1 MIFSPTSHVL
11 DAGPCCH
18 EPRLQTQIKPDKPPN
33 ADAVALYWKEFTM
46 TKFDQAWVDA
56 ETAKREWMTENSL
69 YKEEEEH
76 ASCGVG
82 LVVSID
88 GKPSRKVVENGIAA
102 LKAIWHRGA
111 VDADGKT
118 GDGAG
123 IHVQIPVEFFYD
135 QIRRTGHE
143 PDMTKMIAV
152 GQVFLPRTDYGAQE
166 TCRTIVESEVLRMG
180 YYIYGWRHVPVDVA
194 CLGEKANATRPE
206 IEQILISNSKGVDEE
221 TFERELYVIR
231 RRIEKAATA
240 AGVQGLYLCSLS
252 CRSIIYKGMMLAEQ
266 VAEFYPDLMDERFES
281 AFALYHQ
288 RYSTN
293 TFPQWWLAQPFRM
306 LAHNGEINTLK
317 GNLNWM
323 KSHEIRMA
331 SGAFGD
337 MAEDIKPIVAQ
348 GSSDSA
354 ALDSVFEVLVRAGR
368 SAPMAKTMMVPESWS
383 KQAIELPQSW
393 RDMYSYCNS
402 VLEPWD
408 GPAALAMTDGR
419 WVCAG
424 LDRNG
429 LRPMRYVVTGDGLL
443 IAGSETGM
451 VPVDEA
457 NVVEKGALGPGQLLA
472 VDMQEGKLYH
482 DTEMKDKLAAAQ
494 PFGDWV
500 GKINELDDKLA
511 VVTEKPMF
519 TGAELRKRQI
529 AAGYSIEEL
538 EQILAPMAED
548 AKEALA
554 SMGDDTPSA
563 VLSEKYRPLS
573 HFFRQAFSQ
582 VTNPPIDSLR
592 EFRVMSLK
600 TRFGN
605 LKNVLDED
613 SSQTEILVL
622 DSPFVGNAQ
631 FDELIAN
638 FNAPLAEIDCTFDAG
653 AGPDDLRKGL
663 TRIRAEAEDAVRS
676 GAGHIILTDQHQS
689 IDRVA
694 MPMILAT
701 SAVHS
706 WLTRKG
712 LRTFCSLNVRSAEC
726 VDPHYFAVLIGCG
739 ATVVNA
745 YLAEDSL
752 ADRIERGLL
761 ECTLT
766 EAIQRYR
773 NAIDQGLL
781 KIMAKMGISVISSYR
796 GGLNFEAVGLSRAM
810 VAEYFPGMQSR
821 ISGIGTTGI
830 QRKSE
835 SVHAKGWRGGSDVL
849 PIGGFYKARRSGEK
863 HAWEAQTM
871 HMLQAAC
878 NTANYEMWKQFSA
891 AMRANPPIH
900 LRDLLDIKE
909 MGKAIPIEEVESIT
923 SIRKRF
929 VTPGMSLGALS
940 PEAHKTLNVAMNRI
954 GAKSDSGEGGE
965 DPAHFV
971 PEANGDNPSAKIKQ
985 VASGR
990 FGVTAEYL
998 NHCEE
1003 LEIKVAQGAK
1013 PGEGGQLPGMKVTDL
1028 IARLRHSTKGVTLIS
1043 PPPHHDIYSIEDL
1056 AQLIYDLKQ
1065 INPRCKVTVK
1075 LVASSGVGT
1084 IAAGVAKAK
1093 ADVILISGHNGGTG
1107 ASPATSIKYAGLPWE
1122 MGLTEAHQVLAMNN
1136 LRERVT
1142 LRTDGGLRT
1151 GRDIVMAA
1159 MMGAEEYGIGTAAL
1173 IAMGCIMVRQCQSN
1187 TCPVGVCT
1195 QDEELRDKFTGNA
1208 DKVVNLI
1215 TFYATEVREILA
1227 SIGARSMD
1235 DVIGRADLLSQV
1247 SRGSAHLD
1255 DLDLNPLLITVD
1267 GADRIVYDRN
1277 KARNFVPD
1285 TLDAEIVKDAAR
1297 FLNDGEKMQLQYAV
1311 QNTLRTIGTRTSSHI
1326 VQNFGM
1332 NNTLQ
1337 ADHLTVKLSGSAG
1350 QSLGAFAA
1358 PGLKLEVSGDANDYV
1373 GKGLS
1378 GGTIVV
1384 RPPMN
1389 SPLVAADNTIIG
1401 NTVLYGATA
1410 GYLFAAGRAGERFGV
1425 RNSGAKVVIEG
1436 CGACGCEYMTGGVAV
1451 ILGSIG
1457 ANFGAGMT
1465 GGMAYL
1471 YDPDGVADSRM
1482 NHETL
1487 ATCPI
1492 GDAHWEGQLKELIE
1506 RHLAETGS
1514 VKAADILQHWDVE
1527 LANFVQICPKEMLA
1541 HLPAP
1546 LGVED
1551 KAVPAE

>member
-1 MIFSPTSHVL
+1 
-11 DAGPCCH
+11 
-18 EPRLQTQIKPDKPPN
+18 
-33 ADAVALYWKEFTM
+33 
-46 TKFDQAWVDA
+46 
-56 ETAKREWMTENSL
+56 
-69 YKEEEEH
+69 
-76 ASCGVG
+76 
-82 LVVSID
+82 
-88 GKPSRKVVENGIAA
+88 
-102 LKAIWHRGA
+102 
-111 VDADGKT
+111 
-118 GDGAG
+118 
-123 IHVQIPVEFFYD
+123 
-135 QIRRTGHE
+135 
-143 PDMTKMIAV
+143 
-152 GQVFLPRTDYGAQE
+152 
-166 TCRTIVESEVLRMG
+166 
-180 YYIYGWRHVPVDVA
+180 
-194 CLGEKANATRPE
+194 
-206 IEQILISNSKGVDEE
+206 
-221 TFERELYVIR
+221 
-231 RRIEKAATA
+231 
-240 AGVQGLYLCSLS
+240 
-252 CRSIIYKGMMLAEQ
+252 
-266 VAEFYPDLMDERFES
+266 MDERFES
-281 AFALYHQ
+281 AFAIYHQ

-331 SGAFGD
+331 SGTFGD
-337 MAEDIKPIVAQ
+337 MAEDIKPIVAA

-354 ALDSVFEVLVRAGR
+354 ALDAVFEVLVRAGR
-368 SAPMAKTMMVPESWS
+368 NAPMAKTMLVPESWS
-383 KQAIELPQSW
+383 KQAVELPEAW

-402 VLEPWD
+402 VMEPWD

-429 LRPMRYVVTGDGLL
+429 LRPMRYVVTGDGML
-443 IAGSETGM
+443 IAGSEAGM
-451 VPVDEA
+451 VPQDEA
-457 NVVEKGALGPGQLLA
+457 NVVRKGALGPGQLLA
-472 VDMQEGKLYH
+472 VDIEEGKMFG
-482 DTEMKDKLAAAQ
+482 DTEIKDKLAASR
-494 PFGDWV
+494 PFGEWV
-500 GKINELDDKLA
+500 GKINELDEALSDID
-511 VVTEKPMF
+511 EKPLF
-519 TGAELRKRQI
+519 SGNDLRRRQV
-529 AAGYSIEEL
+529 AAGYTVEDL

-548 AKEALA
+548 GKEPLA

-563 VLSEKYRPLS
+563 VLSNQYRPLS
-573 HFFRQAFSQ
+573 HFFRQNFSQ

-605 LKNVLDED
+605 LKNVLDE
-613 SSQTEILVL
+613 SSAQTEILVL
-622 DSPFVGNAQ
+622 DSPFLANAQ
-631 FDELIAN
+631 FDQLMGV
-638 FNAPLAEIDCTFDAG
+638 FNADSVTIDCTFAPG
-653 AGPDDLRKGL
+653 GTNLSESLR
-663 TRIRAEAEDAVRS
+663 RIREEAEDAVRS
-676 GAGHIILTDQHQS
+676 GAGHIVLTDQFS
-689 IDRVA
+689 GDGRVA

-706 WLTRKG
+706 QLTRKG
-712 LRTFCSLNVRSAEC
+712 LRTFTSLNVRSAEC

-761 ECTLT
+761 DVNLT
-766 EAIQRYR
+766 TATARYR
-773 NAIDQGLL
+773 EAIDQGLL

-810 VAEYFPGMQSR
+810 CAEYFPGMTSR
-821 ISGIGTTGI
+821 ISGIGVTGI
-830 QRKSE
+830 QRKAE
-835 SVHAKGWRGGSDVL
+835 AVHDRGWKGDGTVL
-849 PIGGFYKARRSGEK
+849 PIGGFYKARHSGET
-863 HAWEAQTM
+863 HAWEASSM
-871 HMLQAAC
+871 HMLQMAC
-878 NTANYEMWKQFSA
+878 NKASYQMWKQYSA
-891 AMRANPPIH
+891 KMQSNPPIH
-900 LRDLLDIKE
+900 LRDLLDIKAL
-909 MGKAIPIEEVESIT
+909 GAPVPIEEVESIT

-971 PEANGDNPSAKIKQ
+971 PESNGDNPSAKIKQ

-998 NHCEE
+998 NQCEE

-1093 ADVILISGHNGGTG
+1093 ADIILISGHNGGTG

-1122 MGLTEAHQVLAMNN
+1122 MGLTEAHQVLSMNN
-1136 LRERVT
+1136 LRDRVT

-1195 QDEELRDKFTGNA
+1195 QDEALRGKFTGNA

-1215 TFYATEVREILA
+1215 TFYATEVRELLA
-1227 SIGARSMD
+1227 SIGARSLD
-1235 DVIGRADLLSQV
+1235 DVIGRADLLAQV

-1267 GADRIVYDRN
+1267 GAADIVYDRN
-1277 KARNFVPD
+1277 KPRNPVLD
-1285 TLDAEIVKDAAR
+1285 TLDAEIVRDAAR
-1297 FLNDGEKMQLQYAV
+1297 FLKDGEKMQLSYAV
-1311 QNTLRTIGTRTSSHI
+1311 QNTHRTVGTRTSSHI
-1326 VQNFGM
+1326 ISRFGM
-1332 NNTLQ
+1332 NNQLQ
-1337 ADHLTVKLSGSAG
+1337 PDHLTVKLSGSAG

-1384 RPPMN
+1384 RPPMA
-1389 SPLVAADNTIIG
+1389 STIVASENTIIG
-1401 NTVLYGATA
+1401 NTVLYGATK
-1410 GYLFAAGRAGERFGV
+1410 GFLFAAGRAGERFAV
-1425 RNSGAKVVIEG
+1425 RNSGAHVVIEG
-1436 CGACGCEYMTGGVAV
+1436 CGSNGCEYMTGGVAV
-1451 ILGSIG
+1451 ILGDIG

-1471 YDPDGVADSRM
+1471 YDPQGKADKMLNR
-1482 NHETL
+1482 ETL
-1487 ATCPI
+1487 VTCPVTV
-1492 GDAHWEGQLKELIE
+1492 DHWNDQLKGLIE
-1506 RHLAETGS
+1506 RHLKETGS
-1514 VKAADILQHWDVE
+1514 RKAEDILQHWDIE
-1527 LANFVQICPKEMLA
+1527 KGNFLQICPKEMLI
-1541 HLPAP
+1541 HIPAP
-1546 LGVED
+1546 LSHEQ
-1551 KAVPAE
+1551 KAIPAE

>member
-1 MIFSPTSHVL
+1 MS
-11 DAGPCCH
+11 
-18 EPRLQTQIKPDKPPN
+18 N
-33 ADAVALYWKEFTM
+33 
-46 TKFDQAWVDA
+46 FDEAWVAA
-56 ETAKREWMTENSL
+56 EETKRKTLAEAGMYLPESERDN
-69 YKEEEEH
+69 
-76 ASCGVG
+76 CGVG
-82 LVVSID
+82 LVVSVD
-88 GKPSRKVVENGIAA
+88 GKPSRKVVESGITA

-123 IHVQIPVEFFYD
+123 IHVQIPVPFFYD

-143 PDMTKMIAV
+143 PDVNTLIAV
-152 GQVFLPRTDYGAQE
+152 GQVFLPRTDFGAQE
-166 TCRTIVESEVLRMG
+166 TCRTIVETEVLRMG
-180 YYIYGWRHVPVDVA
+180 YYIYGWRHVPVNIEV
-194 CLGEKANATRPE
+194 LGEKANATRPE
-206 IEQILISNSKGVDEE
+206 IEQIIISNCKGVDEE

-231 RRIEKAATA
+231 RRIEKAAAEA
-240 AGVQGLYLCSLS
+240 AVAGLYICSLS

-266 VAEFYPDLMDERFES
+266 VAEFYPDLLDERFES
-281 AFALYHQ
+281 AFAIYHQ

-317 GNLNWM
+317 GNVNWM

-337 MAEDIKPIVAQ
+337 LAEDIKPIISS

-354 ALDSVFEVLVRAGR
+354 ALDAVFEVLVRAGR
-368 SAPMAKTMMVPESWS
+368 NAPMAKTMLVPESWS
-383 KQAIELPQSW
+383 KQARELPQAW

-402 VLEPWD
+402 VMEPWD

-419 WVCAG
+419 WVCGG

-443 IAGSETGM
+443 IAGSEVGM
-451 VPVDEA
+451 VPTEEDSVQ
-457 NVVEKGALGPGQLLA
+457 EKGALGPGQMIA
-472 VDMQEGKLYH
+472 VDMKEGVLYH
-482 DTEMKDKLAAAQ
+482 DAVIKDQLSASQ
-494 PFGDWV
+494 PFGAWV
-500 GKINELDDKLA
+500 EKIHDLEESLSGLEETA
-511 VVTEKPMF
+511 LF
-519 TGAELRKRQI
+519 SGGELRKRQI
-529 AAGYSIEEL
+529 AAGYSMEDL

-548 AKEALA
+548 GKEAIA

-573 HFFRQAFSQ
+573 HFFRQNFSQ

-592 EFRVMSLK
+592 EYRVMSLK

-605 LKNVLDED
+605 LKNVLNED
-613 SSQTEILVL
+613 SSQTEIITL

-631 FDELIAN
+631 FAKLCEA
-638 FNAPLAEIDCTFDAG
+638 FASPMVEIDCCFDVDG
-653 AGPDDLRKGL
+653 GPDALGEGL
-663 TRIRAEAEDAVRS
+663 ARIRSEAEDAVRS
-676 GAGHIILTDQHQS
+676 GAGHIILTDQHAGE
-689 IDRVA
+689 DRVP

-712 LRTFCSLNVRSAEC
+712 LRTFCSLNVRAAEC
-726 VDPHYFAVLIGCG
+726 IDPHYFAVLIGAG

-761 ECTLT
+761 DCSLT
-766 EAIQRYR
+766 EAVARYR
-773 NAIDQGLL
+773 AAIDAGLL

-810 VAEYFPGMQSR
+810 VAEYFPGMPSR
-821 ISGIGTTGI
+821 ISGIGISGI
-830 QRKSE
+830 QRKLE
-835 SVHAKGWRGGSDVL
+835 DVHALGWRGGADVL
-849 PIGGFYKARRSGEK
+849 PIGGFYKARRSGET
-863 HAWEAQTM
+863 HAWEAQSM
-871 HMLQAAC
+871 HMMQAAC
-878 NTANYEMWKQFSA
+878 DRASFDLWKQYSA
-891 AMRANPPIH
+891 KMRSNPPIH
-900 LRDLLDIKE
+900 LRDLLDIKP
-909 MGKAIPIEEVESIT
+909 MGNPVPIEEVESIT
-923 SIRKRF
+923 AIRKRF

-971 PEANGDNPSAKIKQ
+971 PEPNGDNPSAKIKQ

-1075 LVASSGVGT
+1075 LVAASGVGT
-1084 IAAGVAKAK
+1084 IAAGVAKAE
-1093 ADVILISGHNGGTG
+1093 ADVILVSGHNGGTG

-1122 MGLTEAHQVLAMNN
+1122 MGLTEAHQVLTMNK

-1151 GRDIVMAA
+1151 GRDIVIAA
-1159 MMGAEEYGIGTAAL
+1159 LMGAEEYGIGTAAL

-1195 QDEELRDKFTGNA
+1195 QDEALRGKFTGNA

-1215 TFYATEVREILA
+1215 TFYAQEVREILA
-1227 SIGARSMD
+1227 SMGVRSLD
-1235 DVIGRADLLSQV
+1235 EIIGRVDLLSQV
-1247 SRGSAHLD
+1247 SRGSSHLD
-1255 DLDLNPLLITVD
+1255 DLDLNPLLLMVD
-1267 GADRIVYDRN
+1267 GARETNYDRN
-1277 KARNFVPD
+1277 KPRNPVLD
-1285 TLDAEIVKDAAR
+1285 TLDAEIVKDGER
-1297 FLNDGEKMQLQYAV
+1297 FLRDGEKMQLSYAV

-1326 VQNFGM
+1326 VQAFGM
-1332 NNTLQ
+1332 RNALQ
-1337 ADHLTVKLSGSAG
+1337 PDHLTVKLTGSAG
-1350 QSLGAFAA
+1350 QALGAFAA
-1358 PGLKLEVSGDANDYV
+1358 PGLKIEVSGDANDYV

-1384 RPPMN
+1384 RPPMS
-1389 SPLVAADNTIIG
+1389 SPLVAADNVIIG
-1401 NTVLYGATA
+1401 NTVLYGATD
-1410 GYLFAAGRAGERFGV
+1410 GYLFAAGRAGERFAV
-1425 RNSGAKVVIEG
+1425 RNSGAKVVVEG
-1436 CGACGCEYMTGGVAV
+1436 CGSNGCEYMTGGVAV
-1451 ILGSIG
+1451 ILGEFG

-1471 YDPDGVADSRM
+1471 YDPEGNAGDLLNM
-1482 NHETL
+1482 ETL
-1487 ATCPI
+1487 VTCAVSDP
-1492 GDAHWEGQLKELIE
+1492 HWEDQLKGLIE
-1506 RHLAETGS
+1506 RHLEETGS
-1514 VKAADILQHWDVE
+1514 RRAADILQHWDLEKTHFLQV
-1527 LANFVQICPKEMLA
+1527 CPKEMLA

-1546 LGVED
+1546 LGIED
-1551 KAVPAE
+1551 TAIPAE

>member
-1 MIFSPTSHVL
+1 
-11 DAGPCCH
+11 
-18 EPRLQTQIKPDKPPN
+18 
-33 ADAVALYWKEFTM
+33 M
-46 TKFDQAWVDA
+46 TKYDDAWVA
-56 ETAKREWMTENSL
+56 REEAKRAYMAENGL
-69 YKEEEEH
+69 YAEEEEH
-76 ASCGVG
+76 SSCGVG
-82 LVVSID
+82 LVVNID
-88 GKPSRKVVENGIAA
+88 GSRSRDVVDNGIKA

-123 IHVQIPVEFFYD
+123 IHVQIPVNFFYD
-135 QIRRTGHE
+135 QVRRTGHSPRQNE
-143 PDMTKMIAV
+143 LIAV
-152 GQVFLPRTDYGAQE
+152 GQVFLPRTNFAAQE
-166 TCRTIVESEVLRMG
+166 TCRTIVETEVLRMG
-180 YYIYGWRHVPVDVA
+180 YYIYGWRHVPVDISV
-194 CLGEKANATRPE
+194 LGEKANATRPE
-206 IEQILISNSKGVDEE
+206 IEQILISNAKGVDEE

-231 RRIEKAATA
+231 RRIEKAALA
-240 AGVQGLYLCSLS
+240 AQVPTLYIASMS
-252 CRSIIYKGMMLAEQ
+252 CRSIIYKGMMLAQ
-266 VAEFYPDLMDERFES
+266 DVANFYPDLLDERFES
-281 AFALYHQ
+281 AFAIYHQ

-331 SGAFGD
+331 SGTFGD
-337 MAEDIKPIVAQ
+337 MADDIKPIVAA

-354 ALDSVFEVLVRAGR
+354 ALDAVFEVLVRAGR
-368 SAPMAKTMMVPESWS
+368 NAPMAKTMLVPESWS
-383 KQAIELPQSW
+383 KQAVELPEAW

-402 VLEPWD
+402 VMEPWD

-429 LRPMRYVVTGDGLL
+429 LRPMRYVVTGDGML
-443 IAGSETGM
+443 IAGSEAGM
-451 VPVDEA
+451 VPQDEA
-457 NVVEKGALGPGQLLA
+457 NVVRKGALGPGQLLA
-472 VDMQEGKLYH
+472 VDIEEGKMFG
-482 DTEMKDKLAAAQ
+482 DTEIKDKLAASR
-494 PFGDWV
+494 PFGEWV
-500 GKINELDDKLA
+500 GKINELDEALSDIE
-511 VVTEKPMF
+511 EKPLF
-519 TGAELRKRQI
+519 SGNDLRRRQV
-529 AAGYSIEEL
+529 AAGYTVEDL

-548 AKEALA
+548 GKEPLA

-563 VLSEKYRPLS
+563 VLSNQYRPLS
-573 HFFRQAFSQ
+573 HFFRQNFSQ

-605 LKNVLDED
+605 LKNVLDE
-613 SSQTEILVL
+613 SSAQTEILVL
-622 DSPFVGNAQ
+622 DSPFLANAQ
-631 FDELIAN
+631 FDQLMDV
-638 FNAPLAEIDCTFDAG
+638 FNADAVTINCTFAPG
-653 AGPDDLRKGL
+653 GTNLSESLR
-663 TRIRAEAEDAVRS
+663 RIREEAEDAVRS
-676 GAGHIILTDQHQS
+676 GAGHIVLTDQFS
-689 IDRVA
+689 GDGRVA

-706 WLTRKG
+706 QLTRKG
-712 LRTFCSLNVRSAEC
+712 LRTFTSLNVRSAEC

-761 ECTLT
+761 DVNLT
-766 EAIQRYR
+766 TAMARYR
-773 NAIDQGLL
+773 EAIDQGLL

-810 VAEYFPGMQSR
+810 CAEYFPGMTSR
-821 ISGIGTTGI
+821 ISGIGITGI
-830 QRKSE
+830 QRKAE
-835 SVHAKGWRGGSDVL
+835 AVHDRGWKGDGTVL
-849 PIGGFYKARRSGEK
+849 PIGGFYKARHSGET
-863 HAWEAQTM
+863 HAWEASSM
-871 HMLQAAC
+871 HMLQMAC
-878 NTANYEMWKQFSA
+878 NKASYQMWKQYSA
-891 AMRANPPIH
+891 KMQSNPPIH
-900 LRDLLDIKE
+900 LRDLLDIKPL
-909 MGKAIPIEEVESIT
+909 GAPVPLEEVESIT

-965 DPAHFV
+965 DPAHFL
-971 PEANGDNPSAKIKQ
+971 PESNGDNPSAKIKQ

-998 NHCEE
+998 NQCEE

-1093 ADVILISGHNGGTG
+1093 ADIILISGHNGGTG

-1122 MGLTEAHQVLAMNN
+1122 MGLTEAHQVLSMNN
-1136 LRERVT
+1136 LRDRVT

-1195 QDEELRDKFTGNA
+1195 QDEALRGKFTGNA

-1215 TFYATEVREILA
+1215 TFYATEVRELLA
-1227 SIGARSMD
+1227 SIGARSLD
-1235 DVIGRADLLSQV
+1235 DVIGRADLLAQV

-1267 GADRIVYDRN
+1267 GAAEIVYDRN
-1277 KARNFVPD
+1277 KPRNAVLD
-1285 TLDAEIVKDAAR
+1285 TLDSEIVRDAAR
-1297 FLNDGEKMQLQYAV
+1297 FLEEGEKMQLSYAV
-1311 QNTLRTIGTRTSSHI
+1311 QNTHRTVGTRVSSHI
-1326 VQNFGM
+1326 ISRFGM
-1332 NNTLQ
+1332 NNQLQ
-1337 ADHLTVKLSGSAG
+1337 PDHLTVKLTGSAG

-1384 RPPMN
+1384 RPPMA
-1389 SPLVAADNTIIG
+1389 STIVASENTIIG
-1401 NTVLYGATA
+1401 NTVLYGATK
-1410 GYLFAAGRAGERFGV
+1410 GHLFAAGRAGERFAV
-1425 RNSGAKVVIEG
+1425 RNSGAHVVIEG
-1436 CGACGCEYMTGGVAV
+1436 CGSNGCEYMTGGVAV
-1451 ILGSIG
+1451 ILGDIG

-1471 YDPDGVADSRM
+1471 YDPQGKADKMLNR
-1482 NHETL
+1482 ETL
-1487 ATCPI
+1487 VTCPVTV
-1492 GDAHWEGQLKELIE
+1492 DHWTDQLKGLIE

-1514 VKAADILQHWDVE
+1514 RKAEDILQHWEIEKD
-1527 LANFVQICPKEMLA
+1527 NFLQICPKEMLV
-1541 HLPAP
+1541 HIPAP
-1546 LGVED
+1546 LSHEQ
-1551 KAVPAE
+1551 KAIPAE

>member
-1 MIFSPTSHVL
+1 
-11 DAGPCCH
+11 
-18 EPRLQTQIKPDKPPN
+18 
-33 ADAVALYWKEFTM
+33 M
-46 TKFDQAWVDA
+46 TKFDESW
-56 ETAKREWMTENSL
+56 AKREEETRAKIAETGM
-69 YKEEEEH
+69 YAPEEEH
-76 ASCGVG
+76 SSCGVG
-82 LVVSID
+82 LVVAID
-88 GKPSRKVVENGIAA
+88 GKKSRKVVEDGINA
-102 LKAIWHRGA
+102 LKAVWHRGA

-123 IHVQIPVEFFYD
+123 IHVQIPVPFFYD

-143 PDMTKMIAV
+143 PDVEKLIAV
-152 GQVFLPRTDYGAQE
+152 GQVFLPRIDFAAQE
-166 TCRTIVESEVLRMG
+166 ACRTIVESEVLRMG
-180 YYIYGWRHVPVDVA
+180 YYIYGWRHVPVDIS

-231 RRIEKAATA
+231 RRIEKAAA
-240 AGVQGLYLCSLS
+240 QSRIDGFYVCSMS

-266 VAEFYPDLMDERFES
+266 VAEFYPDLQDERFES
-281 AFALYHQ
+281 AFAIYHQ

-317 GNLNWM
+317 GNTNWM

-331 SGAFGD
+331 HGTFGE
-337 MAEDIKPIVAQ
+337 MAEDIKPIIAQ

-354 ALDSVFEVLVRAGR
+354 ALDSVFEMLVRAGR
-368 SAPMAKTMMVPESWS
+368 SAPMAKTMLVPEAWS
-383 KQAIELPQSW
+383 KQAVDLPTPW
-393 RDMYSYCNS
+393 RDMYSYVNS
-402 VLEPWD
+402 VMEPWD

-419 WVCAG
+419 WVVGG

-443 IAGSETGM
+443 IAGSEVGM
-451 VPVDEA
+451 VPTDETS
-457 NVVEKGALGPGQLLA
+457 VVEKGALGPGQMIA
-472 VDMQEGKLYH
+472 VNMSTGKLYH
-482 DTEMKDKLAAAQ
+482 DVELKDKLAASQ

-500 GKINELDDKLA
+500 QKVVDLEA
-511 VVTEKPMF
+511 VLEGETEAPIY
-519 TGAELRKRQI
+519 TGGELRKRQI
-529 AAGYSIEEL
+529 AAGYSVEEL
-538 EQILAPMAED
+538 EQVLVPMAED
-548 AKEALA
+548 AKEAIA

-573 HFFRQAFSQ
+573 HFFRQNFSQ

-592 EFRVMSLK
+592 EYRVMSLK

-613 SSQTEILVL
+613 SSQTEILIL
-622 DSPFVGNAQ
+622 ESPFVGNAQ
-631 FDELIAN
+631 FDKLVGE
-638 FNAPLAEIDCTFDAG
+638 FKSPMVEIDCTFPAG
-653 AGPDDLRKGL
+653 GAQNALREAL
-663 TRIRAEAEDAVRS
+663 DRIRAEAEDAVRS
-676 GAGHIILTDQHQS
+676 GAGHIVLTDHYQGQDKVS
-689 IDRVA
+689 

-706 WLTRKG
+706 GLTNKG
-712 LRTFCSLNVRSAEC
+712 LRTFCSINVRSAEC

-739 ATVVNA
+739 ATVVNP

-752 ADRIERGLL
+752 ADRIDRGLL
-761 ECTLT
+761 DGPLN
-766 EAIQRYR
+766 EAVTRYR
-773 NAIDQGLL
+773 NAIDAGLL
-781 KIMAKMGISVISSYR
+781 KIMSKMGISVISSYR

-810 VAEYFPGMQSR
+810 CAEFFPGMTSR
-821 ISGIGTTGI
+821 ISGIGIAGI
-830 QRKSE
+830 QRKAE
-835 SVHAKGWRGGSDVL
+835 KVHRDGWGGGTDIL
-849 PIGGFYKARRSGEK
+849 PLGGFYKARKSGET
-863 HAWEAQTM
+863 HAWGAQTM
-871 HMLQAAC
+871 HLMQSAC
-878 NTANYEMWKQFSA
+878 NSGSFELWKQYSKK
-891 AMRANPPIH
+891 MQANPPIH
-900 LRDLLDIKE
+900 LRDLMNFKPL
-909 MGKAIPIEEVESIT
+909 GRPVPLEEVESIT

-971 PEANGDNPSAKIKQ
+971 PEPNGDNPSAKIKQ

-1084 IAAGVAKAK
+1084 IAAGVAKAE

-1122 MGLTEAHQVLAMNN
+1122 MGLTEAHQVLAMNK
-1136 LRERVT
+1136 LRERIT

-1151 GRDIVMAA
+1151 GRDIVIAA
-1159 MMGAEEYGIGTAAL
+1159 MLGAEEFGIGTAAL
-1173 IAMGCIMVRQCQSN
+1173 ISMGCIMVRQCQSN

-1195 QDEELRDKFTGNA
+1195 QNEDLRKKYTGSA

-1215 TFYATEVREILA
+1215 TFYAQEVREILA
-1227 SIGARSMD
+1227 ELGAKSLEE
-1235 DVIGRADLLSQV
+1235 VIGRTDLLAQV
-1247 SRGSAHLD
+1247 SRGNAHLD

-1267 GADRIVYDRN
+1267 GANEITYDLYKPRN
-1277 KARNFVPD
+1277 PVPD
-1285 TLDAEIVKDAAR
+1285 TLDAQIVADAAR
-1297 FLNDGEKMQLQYAV
+1297 FLKDGEKMQLSYAV
-1311 QNTLRTIGTRTSSHI
+1311 QNTHRTIGTRTSSHI
-1326 VQNFGM
+1326 VQRFGM
-1332 NNTLQ
+1332 RNALQ
-1337 ADHLTVKLSGSAG
+1337 PDHLTVKLTGSAG
-1350 QSLGAFAA
+1350 QSLGAFGA

-1378 GGTIVV
+1378 GATVVV

-1389 SPLVAADNTIIG
+1389 SPLKADANTIIG
-1401 NTVLYGATA
+1401 NTVLYGATD
-1410 GYLFAAGRAGERFGV
+1410 GYLFAAGRAGERFAV

-1436 CGACGCEYMTGGVAV
+1436 CGSNGCEYMTGGVAV
-1451 ILGSIG
+1451 ILGSVG
-1457 ANFGAGMT
+1457 SNFGAGMT

-1471 YDPDGVADSRM
+1471 YDPDGTSREMM
-1482 NHETL
+1482 NMETL
-1487 ATCPI
+1487 VTAPVSHP
-1492 GDAHWEGQLKELIE
+1492 HWEAELRGLIE
-1506 RHLAETGS
+1506 KHVAETES
-1514 VKAADILQHWDVE
+1514 VKAADILQHWDLE
-1527 LANFVQICPKEMLA
+1527 LRHFVQVCPKEMLI
-1541 HLPAP
+1541 HIPHP
-1546 LGVED
+1546 LSIEQG
-1551 KAVPAE
+1551 AIPAE

>member
-1 MIFSPTSHVL
+1 
-11 DAGPCCH
+11 
-18 EPRLQTQIKPDKPPN
+18 
-33 ADAVALYWKEFTM
+33 M
-46 TKFDQAWVDA
+46 TKYDA
-56 ETAKREWMTENSL
+56 EWVRAEEAKRQWMAENGL
-69 YKEEEEH
+69 YAEEEEH
-76 ASCGVG
+76 SSCGVG
-82 LVVSID
+82 LVVSVN
-88 GKPSRKVVENGIAA
+88 GKRSRKVVEAGIDA

-111 VDADGKT
+111 VDADGMT

-123 IHVQIPVEFFYD
+123 IHVQIPAPFFYD
-135 QIRRTGHE
+135 QVRRTGHE
-143 PDMTKMIAV
+143 PREDQLMAV
-152 GQVFLPRTDYGAQE
+152 GQVFLPRTDFGAQE
-166 TCRTIVESEVLRMG
+166 RCRTIVESEVLRMG
-180 YYIYGWRHVPVDVA
+180 YYIYGWRHVPVDVT

-231 RRIEKAATA
+231 RRIEKAAA
-240 AGVQGLYLCSLS
+240 AAQVGQLYIASLS

-266 VAEFYPDLMDERFES
+266 VAVFYPDLMDERFES
-281 AFALYHQ
+281 AFAIYHQ

-317 GNLNWM
+317 GNMNWM

-331 SGAFGD
+331 SSTFGD
-337 MAEDIKPIVAQ
+337 YAEDIKPIVAS

-383 KQAIELPQSW
+383 KQAVELPQAW

-402 VLEPWD
+402 VMEPWD

-429 LRPMRYVVTGDGLL
+429 LRPMRYVVTGDGLV
-443 IAGSETGM
+443 IAGSEAGM
-451 VPVDEA
+451 VPIDEA
-457 NVVEKGALGPGQLLA
+457 TVVEKGALGPGQMLA
-472 VDMQEGKLYH
+472 VDMKKGKLFH
-482 DTEMKDKLAAAQ
+482 DTAIKNKLASAL

-500 GKINELDDKLA
+500 KKINDLDSTLA
-511 VVTEKPMF
+511 TATEKPLF
-519 TGAELRKRQI
+519 SGDELRRRQI
-529 AAGYSIEEL
+529 AAGYTIEEL

-548 AKEALA
+548 GKETLA

-563 VLSEKYRPLS
+563 VLSKMYRPLS
-573 HFFRQAFSQ
+573 HFFRQNFSQ

-592 EFRVMSLK
+592 EYRVMSLK

-613 SSQTEILVL
+613 SSQTEIIVL
-622 DSPFVGNAQ
+622 ESPFVGNSQ
-631 FDELIAN
+631 WDELVQN
-638 FNAPLAEIDCTFDAG
+638 LNAPLAEIDCSFAPG
-653 AGPDDLRKGL
+653 QGSLNAALA
-663 TRIRAEAEDAVRS
+663 RIRAEAEEAVSS
-676 GAGHIILTDQHQS
+676 GAGHIVLTDQHS
-689 IDRVA
+689 GEGRVA

-706 WLTRKG
+706 HLTRKG

-726 VDPHYFAVLIGCG
+726 IDPHYFAVLIGCG

-752 ADRIERGLL
+752 ADRIDRGLL
-761 ECTLT
+761 DGNLT
-766 EAIQRYR
+766 ENVARYR
-773 NAIDQGLL
+773 EAIDQGLL

-810 VAEYFPGMQSR
+810 CAEFFPGMTSR
-821 ISGIGTTGI
+821 ISGIGVTGI
-830 QRKSE
+830 QSKLE
-835 SVHAKGWRGGSDVL
+835 EIHAKAWDNGQDVL
-849 PIGGFYKARRSGEK
+849 PIGGFYKARKTGET
-863 HAWEAQTM
+863 HAWEATSM
-871 HMLQAAC
+871 HMMQMAC
-878 NTANYEMWKQFSA
+878 NRASFELWKQYSA
-891 AMRANPPIH
+891 KMQSNPPIH
-900 LRDLLDIKE
+900 LRDLLQIKP
-909 MGKAIPIEEVESIT
+909 MGEAVPIEEVESIT

-971 PEANGDNPSAKIKQ
+971 PEPNGDNPSAKIKQ

-998 NHCEE
+998 NQCEE

-1093 ADVILISGHNGGTG
+1093 ADIILISGHNGGTG

-1159 MMGAEEYGIGTAAL
+1159 MLGAEEYGIGTAAL

-1195 QDEELRDKFTGNA
+1195 QDEALRGKFTGNA

-1215 TFYATEVREILA
+1215 TFYAQEVREILA
-1227 SIGARSMD
+1227 SIGARSLD
-1235 DVIGRADLLSQV
+1235 EVIGRADLLAQV

-1267 GADRIVYDRN
+1267 GSANIVYNRDKDRN
-1277 KARNFVPD
+1277 AVPD
-1285 TLDAEIVKDAAR
+1285 TLDKEIVRDAAR
-1297 FLNDGEKMQLQYAV
+1297 FLQDGEKMQLSYAV
-1311 QNTLRTIGTRTSSHI
+1311 QNTHRTVGTRTSSHI
-1326 VQNFGM
+1326 VRNFGM
-1332 NNTLQ
+1332 RNTLQ
-1337 ADHLTVKLSGSAG
+1337 PDHLTVKLQGSAG

-1384 RPPMN
+1384 RPPMA
-1389 SPLVAADNTIIG
+1389 SPLNASENTIVG
-1401 NTVLYGATA
+1401 NTVLYGATD
-1410 GYLFAAGRAGERFGV
+1410 GYLFAAGRAGERFAV
-1425 RNSGAKVVIEG
+1425 RNSGASVVVEG
-1436 CGACGCEYMTGGVAV
+1436 CGACGCEYMTGGIAV

-1465 GGMAYL
+1465 GGMAYI
-1471 YDPDGVADSRM
+1471 YDPEGKAETMM
-1482 NHETL
+1482 NMESL
-1487 ATCPI
+1487 VTCAVTV
-1492 GDAHWEGQLKELIE
+1492 AHWEDQLKGLIE
-1506 RHLAETGS
+1506 RHLQETGS
-1514 VKAADILQHWDVE
+1514 RKAAEILQHWE
-1527 LANFVQICPKEMLA
+1527 NEKGNFLQICPKEMLNK
-1541 HLPAP
+1541 LPQP
-1546 LGVED
+1546 LTLEAT
-1551 KAVPAE
+1551 AVPAE

>member
-1 MIFSPTSHVL
+1 
-11 DAGPCCH
+11 
-18 EPRLQTQIKPDKPPN
+18 
-33 ADAVALYWKEFTM
+33 M
-46 TKFDQAWVDA
+46 TKYDADWVRA
-56 ETAKREWMTENSL
+56 EEAKRQWMAENGL
-69 YKEEEEH
+69 YSEEEEH
-76 ASCGVG
+76 SSCGVG
-82 LVVSID
+82 LVVSVD
-88 GKPSRKVVENGIAA
+88 GKASRKVVDAGIDA

-123 IHVQIPVEFFYD
+123 IHVQIPVPFFYD

-143 PDMTKMIAV
+143 PNMGELIAV
-152 GQVFLPRTDYGAQE
+152 GQVFLPRTDFGAQE
-166 TCRTIVESEVLRMG
+166 QCRTIVETEVLRMG
-180 YYIYGWRHVPVDVA
+180 YYIYGWRHVPVDVT
-194 CLGEKANATRPE
+194 CLGDKANATRPE

-231 RRIEKAATA
+231 RRIEKAAAA
-240 AGVQGLYLCSLS
+240 AGISGLYLASLS

-266 VAEFYPDLMDERFES
+266 VAVFYPDLMDERFES
-281 AFALYHQ
+281 AFAIYHQ

-317 GNLNWM
+317 GNVNWM

-331 SGAFGD
+331 SGTFGD
-337 MAEDIKPIVAQ
+337 YAEDIKPIIAG

-368 SAPMAKTMMVPESWS
+368 SAPMAKTMLVPESWS
-383 KQAIELPQSW
+383 KQAVELPQAW

-402 VLEPWD
+402 VMEPWD

-429 LRPMRYVVTGDGLL
+429 LRPMRYVVTGDGLV
-443 IAGSETGM
+443 IAGSEAGM
-451 VPVDEA
+451 VPIDEA
-457 NVVEKGALGPGQLLA
+457 SVTEKGALGPGQMLA
-472 VDMQEGKLYH
+472 VDMKKGKLFR
-482 DTEMKDKLAAAQ
+482 DRQIKDKLARAL
-494 PFGDWV
+494 PFGEWV
-500 GKINELDDKLA
+500 GKIADLDDTLA
-511 VVTEKPMF
+511 GVTETPIF
-519 TGAELRKRQI
+519 SGEELRKRQI
-529 AAGYSIEEL
+529 AAGYSVEDL

-548 AKEALA
+548 GKEALA

-563 VLSEKYRPLS
+563 VLSKQYRPLS
-573 HFFRQAFSQ
+573 HFFRQNFSQ

-592 EFRVMSLK
+592 EYRVMSLK

-613 SSQTEILVL
+613 SSQTEIIVL
-622 DSPFVGNAQ
+622 ESPFVGNAQ
-631 FDELIAN
+631 WEILVEN
-638 FNAPLAEIDCTFDAG
+638 FNSPLAEIDCSFEPG
-653 AGPDDLRKGL
+653 AGKLDLAL
-663 TRIRAEAEDAVRS
+663 ARIRAEAEEAVRS
-676 GAGHIILTDQHQS
+676 GAGHLVLTDQYS
-689 IDRVA
+689 GPDKVA

-706 WLTRKG
+706 HLTRQG

-726 VDPHYFAVLIGCG
+726 IDPHYFAVLIGCG

-761 ECTLT
+761 DGTLT
-766 EAIQRYR
+766 ENVARYR
-773 NAIDQGLL
+773 EAIDQGLL
-781 KIMAKMGISVISSYR
+781 KIMAKMGISVVSSYR

-810 VAEYFPGMQSR
+810 VAEYFPGMTSR
-821 ISGIGTTGI
+821 ISGIGIHGI
-830 QRKSE
+830 RVKVE
-835 SVHAKGWRGGSDVL
+835 EIHAKGWASGLDVL
-849 PIGGFYKARRSGEK
+849 PIGGFYKARKSGET
-863 HAWEAQTM
+863 HAWEATSM
-871 HMLQAAC
+871 HMMQMAC
-878 NTANYEMWKQFSA
+878 NRASYELWKQYSA
-891 AMRANPPIH
+891 KMQSNPPIH
-900 LRDLLDIKE
+900 LRDLMDFKP
-909 MGKAIPIEEVESIT
+909 MGKPVPIEEVESIT

-971 PEANGDNPSAKIKQ
+971 PEPNGDNPSAKIKQ

-998 NHCEE
+998 NQCEE

-1136 LRERVT
+1136 LRDRVT

-1195 QDEELRDKFTGNA
+1195 QDEDLRAKFTGNA

-1215 TFYATEVREILA
+1215 TFYAQEVRELLA
-1227 SIGARSMD
+1227 SLGARSID
-1235 DVIGRADLLSQV
+1235 EIIGRADLLAQV

-1267 GADRIVYDRN
+1267 GAHDIVYNRDKERN
-1277 KARNFVPD
+1277 AVPD
-1285 TLDAEIVKDAAR
+1285 TLDAEIVRDAAR
-1297 FLNDGEKMQLQYAV
+1297 FLKDGEKMQLSYAV
-1311 QNTLRTIGTRTSSHI
+1311 QNTHRTVGTRVSSHI

-1332 NNTLQ
+1332 RNTFQ
-1337 ADHLTVKLSGSAG
+1337 NDHLHVKLQGSAG

-1378 GGTIVV
+1378 GGMIVV
-1384 RPPMN
+1384 RPPQV
-1389 SPLVAADNTIIG
+1389 SPLKADDNTIIG
-1401 NTVLYGATA
+1401 NTVLYGATD
-1410 GYLFAAGRAGERFGV
+1410 GHLFAAGRAGERFAV

-1436 CGACGCEYMTGGVAV
+1436 CGSNGCEYMTGGVAV
-1451 ILGSIG
+1451 ILGDIG

-1471 YDPDGVADSRM
+1471 YDPEGKAEALM
-1482 NHETL
+1482 NMETL
-1487 ATCPI
+1487 VTCPVTV
-1492 GDAHWEGQLKELIE
+1492 DHWEEQLKSMIE
-1506 RHLAETGS
+1506 THQAETFS
-1514 VKAADILQHWDVE
+1514 RKAADILQHWDVE
-1527 LANFVQICPKEMLA
+1527 KANFLQVCPKEMLNKLS
-1541 HLPAP
+1541 HP
-1546 LGVED
+1546 LTTEAT
-1551 KAVPAE
+1551 AVSAE

>member
-1 MIFSPTSHVL
+1 MTTY
-11 DAGPCCH
+11 DA
-18 EPRLQTQIKPDKPPN
+18 D
-33 ADAVALYWKEFTM
+33 
-46 TKFDQAWVDA
+46 WVRR
-56 ETAKREWMTENSL
+56 EEAKRTFMAENGL
-69 YKEEEEH
+69 YSEGEEH
-76 ASCGVG
+76 SSCGVG
-82 LVVSID
+82 LAVSVD
-88 GKPSRKVVENGIAA
+88 GKPSRRVVENGIQA

-123 IHVQIPVEFFYD
+123 IHVQIPVPFFYD
-135 QIRRTGHE
+135 QIERTGHT
-143 PDMTKMIAV
+143 PNRDALIAV
-152 GQVFLPRTDYGAQE
+152 GQVFLPRTDFGAQE

-180 YYIYGWRHVPVDVA
+180 YYIYGWRHVPVEIG

-206 IEQILISNSKGVDEE
+206 IEQILISNSKGVDED

-231 RRIEKAATA
+231 RRIEKAAA
-240 AGVQGLYLCSLS
+240 AAQVPSLYIASLS

-266 VAEFYPDLMDERFES
+266 VAEFYPDLMDPRFES
-281 AFALYHQ
+281 AFAIYHQ

-331 SGAFGD
+331 SSTFGD
-337 MAEDIKPIVAQ
+337 MAEDIKPIVAN

-354 ALDSVFEVLVRAGR
+354 ALDAVFEVLVRAGR
-368 SAPMAKTMMVPESWS
+368 NAPMAKTMLVPESWS
-383 KQAIELPQSW
+383 KQAVELPQAW

-402 VLEPWD
+402 VMEPWD

-429 LRPMRYVVTGDGLL
+429 LRPMRYVVTRDGVV

-451 VPVDEA
+451 VPLEES
-457 NVVEKGALGPGQLLA
+457 NIVEKGALGPGQLLA
-472 VDMQEGKLYH
+472 VDMAEGKLYH
-482 DTEMKDKLAAAQ
+482 DTEIKDQLAASQ
-494 PFGDWV
+494 SFGDWV
-500 GKINELDDKLA
+500 GKIKDLEPA
-511 VVTEKPMF
+511 IAGVTETALF
-519 TGAELRKRQI
+519 RGEDLRRRQI

-538 EQILAPMAED
+538 EQILTPMAED
-548 AKEALA
+548 AKESLA

-563 VLSEKYRPLS
+563 VLSKKYRPLS
-573 HFFRQAFSQ
+573 HFFRQNFSQ

-592 EFRVMSLK
+592 EYRVMSLK

-613 SSQTEILVL
+613 SSQTEIITL
-622 DSPFVGNAQ
+622 DSPFVGNAAW
-631 FDELIAN
+631 DEVVTH
-638 FNAPLAEIDCTFDAG
+638 FNADLVEIDCTFAPGARALSAG
-653 AGPDDLRKGL
+653 LA
-663 TRIRAEAEDAVRS
+663 RIRDEAEDAVRS
-676 GAGHIILTDQHQS
+676 GAGHIVLTDQHS
-689 IDRVA
+689 DAGKVA

-706 WLTRKG
+706 HLTRKG

-726 VDPHYFAVLIGCG
+726 IDPHYFAVLIGCG

-752 ADRIERGLL
+752 ADRIDRGLL
-761 ECTLT
+761 DGTLT
-766 EAIQRYR
+766 EAVARYR

-781 KIMAKMGISVISSYR
+781 KIMAKMGISVVSSYR

-810 VAEYFPGMQSR
+810 VAEYFPGMTSR
-821 ISGIGTTGI
+821 ISGIGVTGI
-830 QRKSE
+830 QAKAE
-835 SVHAKGWRGGSDVL
+835 EVHAQGWTGTNVL
-849 PIGGFYKARRSGEK
+849 PIGGFYKARKTGET
-863 HAWEAQTM
+863 HAWEATSM
-871 HMLQAAC
+871 HMMQMAC
-878 NTANYEMWKQFSA
+878 NKASYQLWKQYSA
-891 AMRANPPIH
+891 KMQSNPPIH
-900 LRDLLDIKE
+900 LRDLMDIKPL
-909 MGKAIPIEEVESIT
+909 GAPVPIEEVESIT

-965 DPAHFV
+965 DPAHFH
-971 PEANGDNPSAKIKQ
+971 PEPNGDNPSAKIKQ

-998 NHCEE
+998 NQCEE

-1136 LRERVT
+1136 LRDRVT

-1159 MMGAEEYGIGTAAL
+1159 MLGAEEYGIGTAAL

-1195 QDEELRDKFTGNA
+1195 QDEALRDKFTGNA
-1208 DKVVNLI
+1208 EKVVNLI
-1215 TFYATEVREILA
+1215 TFYAQEVRDLLA
-1227 SIGARSMD
+1227 QIGARSLD
-1235 DVIGRADLLSQV
+1235 EVIGRADLLAQV

-1255 DLDLNPLLITVD
+1255 DLDLNPMLITVD
-1267 GADRIVYDRN
+1267 GAAEIVYNRDKDRN
-1277 KARNFVPD
+1277 PVPD
-1285 TLDAEIVKDAAR
+1285 TLDAQIVRDAAR
-1297 FLNDGEKMQLQYAV
+1297 FLQDGEKMQLSYAV
-1311 QNTLRTIGTRTSSHI
+1311 QNTHRTVGTRTSSHI
-1326 VQNFGM
+1326 VQKFGM
-1332 NNTLQ
+1332 RNTLQ
-1337 ADHLTVKLSGSAG
+1337 PDHLTVKLTGSAG

-1384 RPPMN
+1384 RPPMA
-1389 SPLVAADNTIIG
+1389 SPIVASENTIIG
-1401 NTVLYGATA
+1401 NTVLYGATD
-1410 GYLFAAGRAGERFGV
+1410 GFLFAAGRAGERFAV
-1425 RNSGAKVVIEG
+1425 RNSGAQVVIEG
-1436 CGACGCEYMTGGVAV
+1436 CGSNGCEYMTGGVAV
-1451 ILGSIG
+1451 ILGEIG

-1471 YDPDGVADSRM
+1471 YDPEGKAEALM
-1482 NHETL
+1482 NLETL
-1487 ATCPI
+1487 VTCPVTVP
-1492 GDAHWEGQLKELIE
+1492 HWMDQLEQLLE
-1506 RHLAETGS
+1506 RHLEETGS
-1514 VKAADILQHWDVE
+1514 AKAADILQHWDAEQRHFLQV
-1527 LANFVQICPKEMLA
+1527 CPKEMLDKLA
-1541 HLPAP
+1541 HPIALDAQ
-1546 LGVED
+1546 
-1551 KAVPAE
+1551 AVPAE

>member
-1 MIFSPTSHVL
+1 MIKYD
-11 DAGPCCH
+11 DAWIAR
-18 EPRLQTQIKPDKPPN
+18 E
-33 ADAVALYWKEFTM
+33 E
-46 TKFDQAWVDA
+46 
-56 ETAKREWMTENSL
+56 AKRAYMAENGL
-69 YKEEEEH
+69 YSPEEEH
-76 ASCGVG
+76 SSCGVG
-82 LVVSID
+82 LVVNID
-88 GKPSRKVVENGIAA
+88 GSKSRDVVLNGIKA

-123 IHVQIPVEFFYD
+123 IHVQIPVNFFWD
-135 QIRRTGHE
+135 QVKRTGHTPRE
-143 PDMTKMIAV
+143 EELFAV
-152 GQVFLPRTDYGAQE
+152 GQVFLPRTNFAAQE
-166 TCRTIVESEVLRMG
+166 TCRTIVETEVLRMG
-180 YYIYGWRHVPVDVA
+180 YYIYGWRHVPVDISV
-194 CLGEKANATRPE
+194 LGEKANATRPE
-206 IEQILISNSKGVDEE
+206 IEQILISNAKGVDED

-231 RRIEKAATA
+231 RRIEKAAVA
-240 AGVQGLYLCSLS
+240 AQVPHLYIASLS

-266 VAEFYPDLMDERFES
+266 VADFYPDLQDERFSS
-281 AFALYHQ
+281 AFAIYHQ

-323 KSHEIRMA
+323 RSHEIRMA

-337 MAEDIKPIVAQ
+337 MAEDIKPIVAA

-354 ALDSVFEVLVRAGR
+354 ALDAVFEVLVRAGR
-368 SAPMAKTMMVPESWS
+368 NAPMAKTMLVPESWS
-383 KQAIELPQSW
+383 KQAVELPQAW

-402 VLEPWD
+402 VIEPWD

-429 LRPMRYVVTGDGLL
+429 LRPMRYVVTGDGML
-443 IAGSETGM
+443 IAGSEAGM
-451 VPVDEA
+451 VPLDEA
-457 NVVEKGALGPGQLLA
+457 NVLRKGALGPGQLIS
-472 VDMQEGKLYH
+472 VDMATGRLY
-482 DTEMKDKLAAAQ
+482 DDEEIKNEMAASQ
-494 PFGDWV
+494 PFGEWV
-500 GKINELDDKLA
+500 GKITELDAPLA
-511 VVTEKPMF
+511 EVTEAPVF
-519 TGAELRKRQI
+519 EGGELRRRQV
-529 AAGYSIEEL
+529 AAGYTIEEL

-548 AKEALA
+548 GKEALA

-563 VLSEKYRPLS
+563 VLSNQYRPLS
-573 HFFRQAFSQ
+573 HFFRQNFSQ

-605 LKNVLDED
+605 LKNVLDQD

-631 FDELIAN
+631 FDAMVGHFKAALVT
-638 FNAPLAEIDCTFDAG
+638 IDCTFEPG
-653 AGPDDLRKGL
+653 TGSLNSGL
-663 TRIRAEAEDAVRS
+663 ARIRAEAEDAVRS
-676 GAGHIILTDQHQS
+676 GAGHLVLTDQGS
-689 IDRVA
+689 GEARVA

-706 WLTRKG
+706 HLVRKG
-712 LRTFCSLNVRSAEC
+712 LRTFTSLNVRSAEC
-726 VDPHYFAVLIGCG
+726 IDAHYFAVLIGCG

-752 ADRIERGLL
+752 ADRINRSLL
-761 ECTLT
+761 DMSLT
-766 EAIQRYR
+766 EAVARYR
-773 NAIDQGLL
+773 DAIDAGLL

-810 VAEYFPGMQSR
+810 VAEFFPGMTSR
-821 ISGIGTTGI
+821 ISGIGVSGI
-830 QRKSE
+830 QRKAE
-835 SVHAKGWRGGSDVL
+835 EVHSRGWRGDGVVM
-849 PIGGFYKARRSGEK
+849 PIGGFYKARKSGET
-863 HAWEAQTM
+863 HAWEANSM
-871 HMLQAAC
+871 HMLQMAC
-878 NTANYEMWKQFSA
+878 NRASYELWKQYSA
-891 AMRANPPIH
+891 KMQSNPPIH
-900 LRDLLDIKE
+900 LRDLLDIKPL
-909 MGKAIPIEEVESIT
+909 GKPVPLEEVESIT
-923 SIRKRF
+923 AIRKRF

-971 PEANGDNPSAKIKQ
+971 PESNGDNPSAKIKQ

-998 NHCEE
+998 NQCEE

-1013 PGEGGQLPGMKVTDL
+1013 PGEGGQLPGMKVTKL
-1028 IARLRHSTKGVTLIS
+1028 IARLRHSTPGVTLIS

-1122 MGLTEAHQVLAMNN
+1122 MGLTEAHQVLSMNN
-1136 LRERVT
+1136 LRGRVT

-1195 QDEELRDKFTGNA
+1195 QDPALREKFTGNA

-1215 TFYATEVREILA
+1215 GFYAQEVREILA
-1227 SIGARSMD
+1227 QIGARSID
-1235 DVIGRADLLSQV
+1235 EVIGRADLLAQV

-1255 DLDLNPLLITVD
+1255 DLDLNPLLVTVD
-1267 GADRIVYDRN
+1267 GADTIVYDRD
-1277 KARNFVPD
+1277 KPRNAVLD
-1285 TLDAEIVKDAAR
+1285 TLDAQIVRDAAR
-1297 FLNDGEKMQLQYAV
+1297 FLEDGEKMQLSYAV
-1311 QNTLRTIGTRTSSHI
+1311 QNTHRTVGTRISSHI
-1326 VQNFGM
+1326 VKRFGM
-1332 NNTLQ
+1332 RDNGLQ
-1337 ADHLTVKLSGSAG
+1337 PDHLTVKLTGSAG

-1384 RPPMN
+1384 RPPMA
-1389 SPLVAADNTIIG
+1389 SSIVACDNTIIG
-1401 NTVLYGATA
+1401 NTVLYGATQ
-1410 GYLFAAGRAGERFGV
+1410 GHLFAAGRAGERFAV
-1425 RNSGAKVVIEG
+1425 RNSGAHVVIEG
-1436 CGACGCEYMTGGVAV
+1436 CGSNGCEYMTGGVAV
-1451 ILGSIG
+1451 ILGDIG
-1457 ANFGAGMT
+1457 ANFAAGMT

-1471 YDPDGVADSRM
+1471 YDPEGKAAALLNR
-1482 NHETL
+1482 ETIV
-1487 ATCPI
+1487 TGPVEV
-1492 GDAHWEGQLKELIE
+1492 DHWVGELKRLVE

-1514 VKAADILQHWDVE
+1514 RKAADILQHWDIE
-1527 LANFVQICPKEMLA
+1527 QGNFLQICPKEMLA
-1541 HLPAP
+1541 LLPAP
-1546 LGVED
+1546 LRHEP
-1551 KAVPAE
+1551 AAMPAE

>member
-1 MIFSPTSHVL
+1 
-11 DAGPCCH
+11 
-18 EPRLQTQIKPDKPPN
+18 
-33 ADAVALYWKEFTM
+33 M
-46 TKFDQAWVDA
+46 TKYDDAWVA
-56 ETAKREWMTENSL
+56 REEAKRAMMAEKGMYSF
-69 YKEEEEH
+69 EEEH
-76 ASCGVG
+76 SSCGVG
-82 LVVSID
+82 LVVNIN
-88 GKPSRKVVENGIAA
+88 GEKTREVVLNGINA

-111 VDADGKT
+111 VDADGMT

-123 IHVQIPVEFFYD
+123 IHVQIPVPFFYE
-135 QIRRTGHE
+135 QVRRTGHTPRE
-143 PDMTKMIAV
+143 NELIAV
-152 GQVFLPRTDYGAQE
+152 GQVFLPRTNFAAQE
-166 TCRTIVESEVLRMG
+166 TCRTIVETEVLRMG
-180 YYIYGWRHVPVDVA
+180 YYIYGWRHVPVDISV
-194 CLGEKANATRPE
+194 LGDKANATRPE
-206 IEQILISNSKGVDEE
+206 IEQILISNAKGVDEE

-231 RRIEKAATA
+231 RRIEKAAIA
-240 AGVQGLYLCSLS
+240 AQVPQMYIASMS

-266 VAEFYPDLMDERFES
+266 VAEFYPDLKDDQFIS
-281 AFALYHQ
+281 AFAIYHQ

-317 GNLNWM
+317 GNMNWM

-331 SGAFGD
+331 SATFGD
-337 MAEDIKPIVAQ
+337 MAEDIKPIVAA

-368 SAPMAKTMMVPESWS
+368 SAPMAKTMLVPESWS
-383 KQAIELPQSW
+383 KQAVELPQAW

-402 VLEPWD
+402 VMEPWD

-429 LRPMRYVVTGDGLL
+429 LRPMRYVVTSDGML
-443 IAGSETGM
+443 IAGSEAGM
-451 VPVDEA
+451 VPLDEA
-457 NVVEKGALGPGQLLA
+457 RVVRKGALGPGQIIA
-472 VDMQEGKLYH
+472 VDMDEGKLFH
-482 DTEMKDKLAAAQ
+482 DTEIKDKLAANQ
-494 PFGDWV
+494 PFGEWV
-500 GKINELDDKLA
+500 GKITEMDDVLA
-511 VVTEKPMF
+511 GVTEKPLF
-519 TGAELRKRQI
+519 EGAELRRRQV
-529 AAGYSIEEL
+529 AAGYTIEEL

-548 AKEALA
+548 GKETLA

-563 VLSEKYRPLS
+563 VLSGQYRPLS
-573 HFFRQAFSQ
+573 HFFRQNFSQ

-631 FDELIAN
+631 FEEL
-638 FNAPLAEIDCTFDAG
+638 LAQFKVHTVTIDCTFEAG
-653 AGPDDLRKGL
+653 SSNLSAGLA
-663 TRIRAEAEDAVRS
+663 RIRAEAEDAVRS
-676 GAGHIILTDQHQS
+676 GAGHLVLTDQYS
-689 IDRVA
+689 GADRVA

-706 WLTRKG
+706 HLVRKG
-712 LRTFCSLNVRSAEC
+712 LRTFTSLNVRAAEC
-726 VDPHYFAVLIGCG
+726 VDPHYFAVLVGCG

-752 ADRIERGLL
+752 ADRIGRGLL
-761 ECTLT
+761 DMTLT
-766 EAIQRYR
+766 QAIGKYR
-773 NAIDQGLL
+773 EAIDQGLL

-810 VAEYFPGMQSR
+810 CAEYFPGMTSR
-821 ISGIGTTGI
+821 ISGIGVVGI
-830 QRKSE
+830 QRKAE
-835 SVHAKGWRGGSDVL
+835 EVHARGWRADDVIM
-849 PIGGFYKARRSGEK
+849 PIGGFYKQRKSGEK
-863 HAWEAQTM
+863 HAWEATSM
-871 HMLQAAC
+871 HMLQMAC
-878 NTANYEMWKQFSA
+878 NKASYQMWQQYSKKMQS
-891 AMRANPPIH
+891 NPPIH
-900 LRDLLDIKE
+900 LRDLLDIKPR
-909 MGKAIPIEEVESIT
+909 GNPVPLEEVESIT

-998 NHCEE
+998 NQCEE

-1093 ADVILISGHNGGTG
+1093 ADIILISGHNGGTG

-1122 MGLTEAHQVLAMNN
+1122 MGLTEAHQVLSMNN
-1136 LRERVT
+1136 LRDRVT

-1195 QDEELRDKFTGNA
+1195 QDEALRGKFTGNA

-1227 SIGARSMD
+1227 SIGARSLD
-1235 DVIGRADLLSQV
+1235 EVIGRADLLTQV

-1267 GADRIVYDRN
+1267 GAHENVYDRD
-1277 KARNFVPD
+1277 KPRQVVLD
-1285 TLDAEIVKDAAR
+1285 TLDSQIVRDAAR
-1297 FLNDGEKMQLQYAV
+1297 FLEDGEKMQLSYAV
-1311 QNTLRTIGTRTSSHI
+1311 QNTHRTVGTRVSSHI
-1326 VQNFGM
+1326 VKRFGM
-1332 NNTLQ
+1332 RNSLQ
-1337 ADHLTVKLSGSAG
+1337 PDHLTVKLTGSAG

-1384 RPPMN
+1384 RPSMA
-1389 SPLVAADNTIIG
+1389 SPVVASENTIIG

-1410 GYLFAAGRAGERFGV
+1410 GYLFAAGRAGERFAV
-1425 RNSGAKVVIEG
+1425 RNSGAHVVIEG
-1436 CGACGCEYMTGGVAV
+1436 CGSNGCEYMTGGVAV
-1451 ILGSIG
+1451 ILGEIG
-1457 ANFGAGMT
+1457 ANFAAGMT

-1471 YDPDGVADSRM
+1471 YDPDGLAPKLM
-1482 NHETL
+1482 NAETIV
-1487 ATCPI
+1487 TCAVTV
-1492 GDAHWEGQLKELIE
+1492 DHWLDQLHGLIE
-1506 RHLAETGS
+1506 RHVAETNSRKG
-1514 VKAADILQHWDVE
+1514 ADILQHWE
-1527 LANFVQICPKEMLA
+1527 SEKHNFLQVCPKEMLV

-1546 LGVED
+1546 LTVEET
-1551 KAVPAE
+1551 AVPAE